1 MLGPTRPTGRTRS
14 NLRLASRHLLCCL
27 RKSGSLHSVP
37 TSIPHPAMDDATATA
52 FFLLPIP
59 SEGSNSKQDKALWPL
74 RILCF
79 KVGFPFLS
87 SGPLLAIR
95 PRYCAILRIV
105 QYLRCHFLYGA
116 LTPHSCCPSFSPS
129 PLTSTRMSNDDAHVS
144 ANTPVLTNGTG
155 QNFPQHLSSY
165 AAQCNVQYIGHRGP
179 VCV

>member
-1 MLGPTRPTGRTRS
+1 MWCPAVAAEHRQLQNKPKGTTKGRFSMLGPTRPTGRTRS

-79 KVGFPFLS
+79 KVGFPFPVVRPSTCDTTAILCNITHCTVLALS
-87 SGPLLAIR
+87 LSLRCINPPFLLPLLLSFA
-95 PRYCAILRIV
+95 LDQHKDV
-105 QYLRCHFLYGA
+105 Q
-116 LTPHSCCPSFSPS
+116 
-129 PLTSTRMSNDDAHVS
+129 
-144 ANTPVLTNGTG
+144 
-155 QNFPQHLSSY
+155 
-165 AAQCNVQYIGHRGP
+165 
-179 VCV
+179 